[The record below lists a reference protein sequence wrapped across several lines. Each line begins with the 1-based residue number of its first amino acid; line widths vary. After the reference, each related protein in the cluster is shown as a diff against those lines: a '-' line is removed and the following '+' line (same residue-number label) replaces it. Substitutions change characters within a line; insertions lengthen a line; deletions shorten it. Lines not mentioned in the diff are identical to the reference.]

1 MPGFEGRSVRTQ
13 LPDRS
18 APGAGDRRLLLIE
31 GIPGSGKTTAARR
44 IAEQLAARGIPA
56 RWHLEESRS
65 HPVAPRDLRR
75 TAREPGFGP
84 RLLDSWRRFAA
95 SAPEG
100 EVTILEGT
108 LFQSGVRFLYAND
121 APVSEIRA
129 FVEGLVP
136 VLSPLEP
143 LLMLLRPAEPLRH
156 QSDFVFPTR
165 GARWV
170 EKVSRYTAET
180 PVGRRNQ
187 WIGRR
192 GMAHFWCDYWARCMD
207 LARSLPWPRLDVS
220 VREGDWDRGESRW
233 RAWVEEQW
241 RLRPAAPIGRSR
253 VAR

>member
-108 LFQSGVRFLYAND
+108 LFQWNASPIG
-121 APVSEIRA
+121 
-129 FVEGLVP
+129 GLT
-136 VLSPLEP
+136 
-143 LLMLLRPAEPLRH
+143 MRPAWLLSKP
-156 QSDFVFPTR
+156 SPTPR
-165 GARWV
+165 PMYGM
-170 EKVSRYTAET
+170 KSKSLLDTNT
-180 PVGRRNQ
+180 PGVHR
-187 WIGRR
+187 
-192 GMAHFWCDYWARCMD
+192 
-207 LARSLPWPRLDVS
+207 
-220 VREGDWDRGESRW
+220 
-233 RAWVEEQW
+233 
-241 RLRPAAPIGRSR
+241 
-253 VAR
+253 